1 MKKFTATLLVLL
13 LTQIIFA
20 QAAYTLKTEVLI
32 FSFETAGGKMLS
44 LSKDVNDKYLIY
56 RFGTKNKVEFEYP
69 DKSKD
74 SWKNFKYSY
83 YFRGGGRA
91 NDAMDLNYLA
101 FENKGFKYIIYDTY
115 SAMTGKTDTG
125 LRIINL
131 KTSDVSTITAKS
143 KKGSLINFRNSR
155 FIKIDQ
161 QLYD

>member
-1 MKKFTATLLVLL
+1 MRKFAVTLLILF
-13 LTQIIFA
+13 LTQAMFA
-20 QAAYTLKTEVLI
+20 QAVYTLKTEVLI
-32 FSFETAGGKMLS
+32 FSFETNSGKILS

-56 RFGTKNKVEFEYP
+56 RFGTRARVEFEYP
-69 DKSKD
+69 DKSRD

-83 YFRGGGRA
+83 YFRGGGKA
-91 NDAMDLNYLA
+91 NDGMDLNYLA
-101 FENKGFKYIIYDTY
+101 FENKGYKYIIYDTY

-131 KTSDVSTITAKS
+131 KTSEVSTITAKS